1 MRTSERLRKL
11 RDWLQRELCDGRI
24 MKAPAPDF
32 DIMQIVRQEPKCYI
46 GWAPT
51 RPDETGEITYSA
63 ANVCPGISVMPR
75 QRYAKLVEEKRFDRY
90 NSIHRGQE
98 LGSQFPV
105 DILFSVYEPGIRLP
119 GFIETGDMKLLEEA
133 TETGI
138 LTLYDWMDDCV
149 EKLLGTRMIPNTD
162 LFVNADSITS
172 SMYTDQSF
180 IVDRRPVYYGFVTVN
195 FNGYANEQ
203 NNDEI
208 QKLLK

>member
-24 MKAPAPDF
+24 MKAPAPGF

-149 EKLLGTRMIPNTD
+149 EKLD
-162 LFVNADSITS
+162 LDLLYAYRAAREKQWKKEPLTEKEQDLLEFV
-172 SMYTDQSF
+172 
-180 IVDRRPVYYGFVTVN
+180 V
-195 FNGYANEQ
+195 
-203 NNDEI
+203 
-208 QKLLK
+208 QKALKAMRT